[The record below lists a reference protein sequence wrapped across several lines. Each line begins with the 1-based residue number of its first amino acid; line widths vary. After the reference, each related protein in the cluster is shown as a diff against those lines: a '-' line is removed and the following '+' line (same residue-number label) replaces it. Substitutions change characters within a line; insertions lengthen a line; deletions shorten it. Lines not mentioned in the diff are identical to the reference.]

1 VRPKQVIYWPD
12 LVTER
17 RKRIR
22 NCMIA
27 RKEWGRTL
35 LSFVSKF
42 GSTEENLEKP
52 QQFRECPGRDP
63 NHMSL
68 EYKPEELPL

>member
-1 VRPKQVIYWPD
+1 
-12 LVTER
+12 
-17 RKRIR
+17 
-22 NCMIA
+22 MIA